1 MILNTYDIKL
11 NHENEEKEFHLR
23 LTVGS
28 QLKLKKLFGEEGIK
42 LIFNAMDD
50 LELMLKLLTEALSFK
65 DNENPVNDGEQFY
78 EILVNNGYCGKEDFA
93 RLIFKIAVSSGIIK
107 PEQEEKLSKMIDNTY
122 SSMFDSL
129 TDEKVIETAG
139 SKDDEDKTDGNF
151 RKE

>member
-1 MILNTYDIKL
+1 MNLNTYDIKL
-11 NHENEEKEFHLR
+11 NHENEEKEFNLR

-28 QLKLKKLFGEEGIK
+28 QLKLKKLCGEEGIK
-42 LIFNAMDD
+42 LIFSVMDD

-65 DNENPVNDGEQFY
+65 DNENPVTDGEQFY

-107 PEQEEKLSKMIDNTY
+107 SEQEEKLSKMIEDTY
-122 SSMFDSL
+122 SSMFNSL
-129 TDEKVIETAG
+129 TDENIIEAAVSG
-139 SKDDEDKTDGNF
+139 DGEDKTDGNF